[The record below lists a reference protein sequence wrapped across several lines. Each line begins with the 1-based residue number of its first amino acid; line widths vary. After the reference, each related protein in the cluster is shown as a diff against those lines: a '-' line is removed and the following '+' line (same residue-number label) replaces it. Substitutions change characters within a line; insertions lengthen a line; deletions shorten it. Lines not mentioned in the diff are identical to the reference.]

1 MSIHVAGSLLQPFR
15 SEPSEA
21 SWDVKEAHKLCNVC
35 CDMCLKS
42 RVLQKDDSGLTDR
55 RLHPRNLSTLG
66 NMRQEAHYLYCEEN
80 DGAPMEYF
88 LHHATQADLELSA
101 LYKCHLCTLGSFAT
115 WIPYIEPSLSEG
127 SSESDTKS
135 QGQPLHSANE
145 EIGLEDEQLGRERSE
160 SCNESNNLSGKIKSS
175 NDRSA
180 ESRARAVKHL
190 KAIIR
195 ARSVASGARFENG
208 LISHGMN

>member
-1 MSIHVAGSLLQPFR
+1 
-15 SEPSEA
+15 
-21 SWDVKEAHKLCNVC
+21 
-35 CDMCLKS
+35 
-42 RVLQKDDSGLTDR
+42 
-55 RLHPRNLSTLG
+55 
-66 NMRQEAHYLYCEEN
+66 
-80 DGAPMEYF
+80 MEYF
-88 LHHATQADLELSA
+88 LHHVTRADLELSA